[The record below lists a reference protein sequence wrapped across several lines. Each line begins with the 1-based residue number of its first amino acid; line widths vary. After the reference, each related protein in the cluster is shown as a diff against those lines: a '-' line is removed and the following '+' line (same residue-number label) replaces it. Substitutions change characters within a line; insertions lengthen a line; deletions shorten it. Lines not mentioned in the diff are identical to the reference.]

1 MSIFK
6 RFASVL
12 MILLLIISLS
22 GCEKKTEV
30 IKELSEYQNV
40 NPPIENILRVKNGNI
55 VDADGK
61 KILLFGINL
70 GNWMLMETWMNA
82 IPEYTMDWGHYD
94 TLELLKE
101 KFGEK
106 KTAELMRVYQE
117 NFITE
122 KDIEQIEKLGF
133 NCVRVPFWYRN
144 FMHEDGTWLTESM
157 NENPG
162 FLRLDWLIEKCEE
175 HGIYVILDMH
185 GAPGGQSM
193 NHSTGKAG
201 RNLLYTDESCMQM
214 AEKLWKEIAARYKD
228 SSAVAAYDL
237 LNEPQNNG
245 GYDGENAW
253 AAESEKAVM
262 HTNAAYDRLYKAVR
276 SVDEKHMISF
286 EGIWS
291 TSVLPDP
298 KKHGYENMLYQLH
311 LYDTEQGMIRYRV
324 DELKKIRRKWDT
336 AVLIGEFN
344 NFEQERFATKKY
356 ARNDISYIKWTYKT
370 LNTGSGW
377 GIFNADTGHIDLNYA
392 SYEEILEFFETK
404 LSTEHFTFNK
414 TEMHFILP

>member
-1 MSIFK
+1 MK
-6 RFASVL
+6 RVL
-12 MILLLIISLS
+12 SFLLVGLLCFGMT
-22 GCEKKTEV
+22 GCSKKTETV
-30 IKELSEYQNV
+30 KELSEYQNV
-40 NPPIENILRVKNGNI
+40 NPPIESILRVKNGKI
-55 VDADGK
+55 VDENGK
-61 KILLFGINL
+61 KTVLFGINL
-70 GNWMLMETWMNA
+70 GNWLLMETWMNV

-94 TLELLKE
+94 TLEMLNE
-101 KFGEK
+101 KFGEE
-106 KTAELMRVYQE
+106 KTNELMRVYQE
-117 NFITE
+117 NFITDA
-122 KDIEQIEKLGF
+122 DIGQIEKLGF

-144 FMHEDGTWLTESM
+144 FMHEDGSWLTESM
-157 NENPG
+157 DDNPG
-162 FLRLDWLIEKCEE
+162 FQTLDRLIDACGK

-201 RNLLYTDESCMQM
+201 RNLLYTDESCMQA
-214 AEKLWKEIAARYKD
+214 AEKLWTAIADRYKD
-228 SSAVAAYDL
+228 SPVVAAYDL

-245 GYDGENAW
+245 GYEGENAW
-253 AAESEKAVM
+253 AAESEDAVK

-276 SVDEKHMISF
+276 SVDENHMISF

-291 TSVLPDP
+291 TAVLPNP
-298 KKHGYENMLYQLH
+298 KKCGYENMLYQLH

-336 AVLIGEFN
+336 AVLVGEFN
-344 NFEQERFATKKY
+344 NFEQEAFATAKY
-356 ARNDISYIKWTYKT
+356 ARNDISYVKWTYKT
-370 LNTGSGW
+370 MNTGSGW

-404 LSTEHFTFNK
+404 LSTENYTFNK